1 MDFLYTSILGA
12 IFAIL
17 AVAYIYIRSTYDRE
31 VTHKEKFI
39 EYKYK
44 KYKYVLITFIVF
56 LSLTYFVFKIE
67 NSNLKRKKTINHLTD
82 LKCLLEQIKAY
93 YEDPNNI
100 VATATFSDVI
110 KDMKNKGK
118 ITDDQLYFMDKFY
131 YIDSNVYKPV
141 RSLLDNNKYKL
152 LLNYLKQII
161 EDYSSSMAKDVFE
174 ASSCMLKTL
183 ASAGTPVNA
192 GANIFY
198 DITKKDK
205 SMFS

>member
-1 MDFLYTSILGA
+1 
-12 IFAIL
+12 
-17 AVAYIYIRSTYDRE
+17 
-31 VTHKEKFI
+31 
-39 EYKYK
+39 
-44 KYKYVLITFIVF
+44 LITFIVF

-82 LKCLLEQIKAY
+82 LKCLLEQIEAY

-110 KDMKNKGK
+110 KNMKNKGK
-118 ITDDQLYFMDKFY
+118 LTDDQLYFMDKFY

-174 ASSCMLKTL
+174 SGVCMAKTL